1 MNSEKKLNHLAV
13 IIDGNRRWAKENNL
27 PKIEG
32 HKVGYKNLKKIA
44 QKAFDKGIKYFSA
57 FVFSTENWG
66 REKSEVSYLM
76 DLVFKVF
83 TQDLK
88 KLHKNGV
95 KIRVIGS
102 RDNLSDKMIKVI
114 DEAEKITNNN
124 QKGTLCLCFNY
135 GGRDEIVQACKKI
148 VKNNISE
155 NSVTEDSLRK
165 EMYTHDIPDPDMIVR
180 TSGEKRLSNFLLWGS
195 AYAELSFIDVYW
207 PDFNEKCLDDII
219 SDYHN
224 RSRRFGK

>member
-1 MNSEKKLNHLAV
+1 MDSQKKLNHLAV

-66 REKSEVSYLM
+66 REKGEVSYLM

-88 KLHKNGV
+88 KLHKNGI

-114 DEAEKITNNN
+114 DEAEKITSNN

-148 VKNNISE
+148 IKNKIPEKN
-155 NSVTEDSLRK
+155 VTEDSLKK

-180 TSGEKRLSNFLLWGS
+180 TSGERRLSNFLLWGS
-195 AYAELSFIDVYW
+195 AYAELSFVDVYW
-207 PDFNEKCLDDII
+207 PDFNEQCLDDVID
-219 SDYHN
+219 DYHN
-224 RSRRFGK
+224 RNRRFGR

>member
-1 MNSEKKLNHLAV
+1 MDSEKKLNHLAV

-114 DEAEKITNNN
+114 DEAEKITSNN